1 MSDPYRVG
9 TRVLNDDL
17 SRLKKELARRR
28 GFCPFYGTKPN
39 GRSFALV
46 VIRAACD
53 DHPRKVPTR
62 TRAMQRTGTV
72 WGAAR
77 QVSSGHRP
85 AEQLGRH
92 IPAVGSSANWNSP
105 PSQSFTLRRRS
116 IAMRPGPPPIPQNT
130 IVRP

>member
-1 MSDPYRVG
+1 M
-9 TRVLNDDL
+9 
-17 SRLKKELARRR
+17 
-28 GFCPFYGTKPN
+28 
-39 GRSFALV
+39 

-92 IPAVGSSANWNSP
+92 IPAVGSIANWNSP
-105 PSQSFTLRRRS
+105 PSQSFTLRCRS
-116 IAMRPGPPPIPQNT
+116 IAVRPGHPFAKIKKDAKF
-130 IVRP
+130 RPRKLLAQKADGVLFLLHPGRTTHLQ